1 MTSGH
6 SIPRSSTSQPAPI
19 PQSRFAFP
27 TNQHL
32 LITTPSRILSWDPSG
47 LHELFASSKS
57 GIAAATESK
66 DGSGILAIADR
77 HTVVL
82 HDTKRGHERSWG
94 LSAHEDEVRHLQY
107 TKDSKNLFLSTRDTN
122 QVQCY
127 STEAQQ
133 LCSPP
138 QTLASPA
145 AALAISPTGHLMIS
159 AQSDPPV
166 VFLKDL
172 AKNSAATIL
181 KPQASASGIAI
192 VAFHPERANIFTL
205 AFDDGTLSIYD
216 ASRMSRGMES
226 GRNANQHYVGKGEI
240 GRIDKL
246 HHAVRIKDEGGSRA
260 ITGAAFIPGHKL
272 RMVTVGIDGRCKL
285 VDFSEGAKVL
295 RTWHARAPLTS
306 LSVLAAS
313 TSTRASGSRK
323 GKAPVRSTN
332 YGAMIAVGTQ
342 NGNVL
347 LYDTLGLLQSRRE
360 ISATGERIISVE
372 WVHGPSPR
380 CTQVGEA
387 SNMTT
392 MAPTMRSPSHERTT
406 KNGGQ
411 SRSTPKHLSIHPA
424 LRPSTMNPIA
434 SPSLQMR
441 RFTVHPDETA
451 DDSTV
456 RHTPN
461 GRMGHAVNAEAE
473 EYLDLFSPVNPF
485 AAEQTRLQREKSY
498 SPTRNRPRI
507 SSQTFNK
514 SPAELRNAT
523 AIVSSARTPK
533 LLPTVESHATS
544 SESTAGTVRTKR
556 HVQLR
561 SAHATKRGSPLKSER
576 RRIDRGSVR
585 KPAIRR
591 TDGAEVVDATA
602 AANARLLR
610 DLRLMSTKSCN
621 AQAGSVLQGYASK
634 TSKKGRPGVDGPQSV
649 GARNLSTDAPQQK
662 QPIVTQ
668 VFGTGGRWPT
678 DSVDEESWSD
688 EQQDDI
694 WITSDEERKQT
705 TRRHQLFQ
713 RPAARQT
720 SRSRM
725 NSGETMST
733 AQTVPRSP
741 TSAHQAK
748 ASAPNIMN
756 DILPPDDDTLLHSR
770 PSPDVGYTLASD
782 DVQSL
787 FPRTSSK
794 SPRNS
799 KKDPNC
805 LSQRSPQHRKTALQE
820 LASNAALPLPL
831 RPIDPW
837 AKVQKTKTSPPK
849 SDRMADPADHA
860 PGDHVAQ
867 PHARGEACG
876 GCAANAAKVMVL
888 EGEVS
893 HMKGEILALRAMLRR
908 NGIPMP
914 AIPRG

>member
-19 PQSRFAFP
+19 PQSRFVFP
-27 TNQHL
+27 ANKHL
-32 LITTPSRILSWDPSG
+32 LITSPSRILSWDPNG

-82 HDTKRGHERSWG
+82 HDTKRGKEKSWG

-122 QVQCY
+122 QIQCY

-159 AQSDPPV
+159 AQGNPPV

-192 VAFHPERANIFTL
+192 AAFHPERANIFTL
-205 AFDDGTLSIYD
+205 AFDDGTLAIYD

-226 GRNANQHYVGKGEI
+226 GKYANQHYVGKGEV

-260 ITGAAFIPGHKL
+260 ITGVAFLPGHKL
-272 RMVTVGIDGRCKL
+272 RTVTAGIDGRCKL
-285 VDFSEGAKVL
+285 VDFSEGAKIL

-313 TSTRASGSRK
+313 SSTRASESRK
-323 GKAPVRSTN
+323 GKAPMRSSD
-332 YGAMIAVGTQ
+332 YGVMIAVGTQ

-347 LYDTLGLLQSRRE
+347 LYDTLGLLQSRRD

-372 WVHGPSPR
+372 WVNGPSPG
-380 CTQVGEA
+380 CTQSGVANTIATVSLPQSPNDEQ
-387 SNMTT
+387 TT
-392 MAPTMRSPSHERTT
+392 R
-406 KNGGQ
+406 
-411 SRSTPKHLSIHPA
+411 RSTPKHLSIHPA
-424 LRPSTMNPIA
+424 LRPSTTNPIA
-434 SPSLQMR
+434 SPSLQTR
-441 RFTVHPDETA
+441 RFTVHPDEA
-451 DDSTV
+451 IDDSTV
-456 RHTPN
+456 RHTPD
-461 GRMGHAVNAEAE
+461 GRMGHPLNAEAR

-485 AAEQTRLQREKSY
+485 AAEQNRHQREKSY
-498 SPTRNRPRI
+498 SPTRHRPRV

-514 SPAELRNAT
+514 SPESKNGTAT
-523 AIVSSARTPK
+523 VSSSRTPK

-544 SESTAGTVRTKR
+544 SGSAPETVRTKR
-556 HVQLR
+556 NVQIR
-561 SAHATKRGSPLKSER
+561 SAHAAKRASPLKSEW

-591 TDGAEVVDATA
+591 TEGPEVVDATI
-602 AANARLLR
+602 AANAKLLR
-610 DLRLMSTKSCN
+610 DLRLMSTKSGN

-634 TSKKGRPGVDGPQSV
+634 ASKTGRLGVDGPQSV
-649 GARNLSTDAPQQK
+649 RARFVSTDAPQQR

-678 DSVDEESWSD
+678 DSVDEESWSNG
-688 EQQDDI
+688 QQDDI

-705 TRRHQLFQ
+705 SRRHPRFQ

-733 AQTVPRSP
+733 VQTVQQYP
-741 TSAHQAK
+741 TSARQAK
-748 ASAPNIMN
+748 ASAPDIMN
-756 DILPPDDDTLLHSR
+756 DILPTDDDTLLRSHA
-770 PSPDVGYTLASD
+770 PPDVGFTLASD

-794 SPRNS
+794 SPRKS
-799 KKDPNC
+799 KKDPNRP
-805 LSQRSPQHRKTALQE
+805 LQRSPRHRKSALQE
-820 LASNAALPLPL
+820 LASNAALPL

-837 AKVQKTKTSPPK
+837 TKVQKTKTSPPK
-849 SDRMADPADHA
+849 NERMADPADHA
-860 PGDHVAQ
+860 PGGRVAQ
-867 PHARGEACG
+867 PHARREACG

-908 NGIPMP
+908 NGIPTP

>member
-19 PQSRFAFP
+19 PQTRFAFP
-27 TNQHL
+27 ANQHL

-47 LHELFASSKS
+47 LHELFSSSKS

-82 HDTKRGHERSWG
+82 HDTKRGKEKSWG

-107 TKDSKNLFLSTRDTN
+107 TKDSKNLFLSTRATN
-122 QVQCY
+122 QIQCY

-159 AQSDPPV
+159 AQENPPV

-181 KPQASASGIAI
+181 KPQASALGIAI

-205 AFDDGTLSIYD
+205 AFDDGTLAVYD
-216 ASRMSRGMES
+216 ASRMSRGMDSE
-226 GRNANQHYVGKGEI
+226 RYANQHYVGKGEI

-246 HHAVRIKDEGGSRA
+246 HHAVRIKDEGGSQA
-260 ITGAAFIPGHKL
+260 ITGAAFMPGHKL
-272 RMVTVGIDGRCKL
+272 RIVTVGIDGRCKL
-285 VDFSEGAKVL
+285 VDFSEGAKAL

-313 TSTRASGSRK
+313 SSTRASGSRK
-323 GKAPVRSTN
+323 GKAPIRSTD
-332 YGAMIAVGTQ
+332 YGAMIAAGTQ

-372 WVHGPSPR
+372 WVSGISPR
-380 CTQVGEA
+380 CTKSDVA
-387 SNMTT
+387 NDITT
-392 MAPTMRSPSHERTT
+392 TSPPVQSPANERTT
-406 KNGGQ
+406 QTRRQ

-424 LRPSTMNPIA
+424 LRPATTNPIA
-434 SPSLQMR
+434 SPSLQTR

-461 GRMGHAVNAEAE
+461 VRMGHAVNAEAE

-514 SPAELRNAT
+514 SPAQLRNAT

-561 SAHATKRGSPLKSER
+561 SAHVTNRGSPLKSER

-591 TDGAEVVDATA
+591 TDGAEVVDATV

-610 DLRLMSTKSCN
+610 DLRLMSTKSGN

-634 TSKKGRPGVDGPQSV
+634 ASKKGRPGVDGPQSV
-649 GARNLSTDAPQQK
+649 GARNDAPQQR

-705 TRRHQLFQ
+705 TRRHQRFQ

-725 NSGETMST
+725 DSGETMST
-733 AQTVPRSP
+733 AQTVHRSP
-741 TSAHQAK
+741 TSARQAK
-748 ASAPNIMN
+748 ASAPNILN
-756 DILPPDDDTLLHSR
+756 DILPPDDDTLLHSHA
-770 PSPDVGYTLASD
+770 SPDVGYSIASE

-794 SPRNS
+794 SPRKS
-799 KKDPNC
+799 KKDPNRP
-805 LSQRSPQHRKTALQE
+805 SQQSPRHRKTALQE
-820 LASNAALPLPL
+820 LASNAALPL

-837 AKVQKTKTSPPK
+837 AKVQKTKSSPPK
-849 SDRMADPADHA
+849 NGRMADPADHA

>member
-19 PQSRFAFP
+19 SQSRFVFP
-27 TNQHL
+27 ANEHI
-32 LITTPSRILSWDPSG
+32 LITTPSRILSWDSSG
-47 LHELFASSKS
+47 LQQIFASSKS

-82 HDTKRGHERSWG
+82 HDTKRGQEKSWG

-107 TKDSKNLFLSTRDTN
+107 TKDSKNLFLSTRATN
-122 QVQCY
+122 EIQCY

-145 AALAISPTGHLMIS
+145 AALAISPTGHLMVS
-159 AQSDPPV
+159 AQGSPPV

-181 KPQASASGIAI
+181 KPQASTSGIAI
-192 VAFHPERANIFTL
+192 AAFHPERANIFAL
-205 AFDDGTLSIYD
+205 AFDDGTLAIYD
-216 ASRMSRGMES
+216 ASRMSRGMDS
-226 GRNANQHYVGKGEI
+226 GRYANQHYVGKGEI

-246 HHAVRIKDEGGSRA
+246 HHAVRTKDEGGSRA
-260 ITGAAFIPGHKL
+260 ITGAAFMPGQKL
-272 RMVTVGIDGRCKL
+272 RTITVGIDGRCKL

-313 TSTRASGSRK
+313 SSTRASESRK
-323 GKAPVRSTN
+323 GKAPIRPTD

-342 NGNVL
+342 NGNVM

-372 WVHGPSPR
+372 WVSGPSPR
-380 CTQVGEA
+380 STQSGVA
-387 SNMTT
+387 NNVATI
-392 MAPTMRSPSHERTT
+392 APSMQSPIQERTT
-406 KNGGQ
+406 QAGGQ
-411 SRSTPKHLSIHPA
+411 RKSTPKHLSIHPA
-424 LRPSTMNPIA
+424 LRPSTTNPIA
-434 SPSLQMR
+434 SPSQQMR
-441 RFTVHPDETA
+441 RFTVHPDEAA

-456 RHTPN
+456 RHTPD
-461 GRMGHAVNAEAE
+461 GRMGHLVNAEAG

-485 AAEQTRLQREKSY
+485 AAEQTRNQREKSY
-498 SPTRNRPRI
+498 SPTRTRPRI
-507 SSQTFNK
+507 SSQTFTKGLADSKNG
-514 SPAELRNAT
+514 T

-533 LLPTVESHATS
+533 LLPTVDSHATS
-544 SESTAGTVRTKR
+544 SGSTPETAKAKR
-556 HVQLR
+556 HAQLR
-561 SAHATKRGSPLKSER
+561 SAHAFKRGSPLKNER
-576 RRIDRGSVR
+576 RRIDRGSIR
-585 KPAIRR
+585 KPDIRR
-591 TDGAEVVDATA
+591 TDGAEAVDATV

-610 DLRLMSTKSCN
+610 DLRLMTTKSGN
-621 AQAGSVLQGYASK
+621 AQAGSVLQGYGSNE
-634 TSKKGRPGVDGPQSV
+634 SKKGRRGVDAP
-649 GARNLSTDAPQQK
+649 RNIGVAISTDAPHQR
-662 QPIVTQ
+662 QPIETQ

-705 TRRHQLFQ
+705 TRRQQRFQ

-725 NSGETMST
+725 NSGEIMST
-733 AQTVPRSP
+733 AQTVQRSP
-741 TSAHQAK
+741 ATAPQAQ
-748 ASAPNIMN
+748 ASSHNVVDGVPLTEDEDMMS
-756 DILPPDDDTLLHSR
+756 LHSHA
-770 PSPDVGYTLASD
+770 PPDVGFTLASD

-794 SPRNS
+794 SPRKS
-799 KKDPNC
+799 KKDPNRP
-805 LSQRSPQHRKTALQE
+805 SRQSPQHRKTALQE
-820 LASNAALPLPL
+820 LASNAALPQ
-831 RPIDPW
+831 RSRDPW
-837 AKVQKTKTSPPK
+837 AKVQKTKSSPPK
-849 SDRMADPADHA
+849 NERTADPAKHA
-860 PGDHVAQ
+860 PDDRVAQ